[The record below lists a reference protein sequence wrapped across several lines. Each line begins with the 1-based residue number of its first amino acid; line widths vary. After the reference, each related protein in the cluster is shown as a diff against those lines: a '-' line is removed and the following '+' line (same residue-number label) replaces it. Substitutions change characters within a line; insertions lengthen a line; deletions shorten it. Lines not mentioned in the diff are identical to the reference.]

1 MTREEFINQIA
12 PLAQKAYKT
21 LGKVHPSVCIA
32 MACVECAN
40 GNAGSVKHN
49 SLLGQKVGTG
59 KTATKYWSGKFFTS
73 KTKEEYIVGVHT
85 TIKAAFRAYDS
96 FEQ

>member
-73 KTKEEYIVGVHT
+73 KQRKSIQLEFI
-85 TIKAAFRAYDS
+85 R
-96 FEQ
+96 Q

>member
-1 MTREEFINQIA
+1 MTRKEFINQIA

-32 MACVECAN
+32 MACVECGN

-59 KTATKYWSGKFFTS
+59 KTATKYWSGKMILGQS
-73 KTKEEYIVGVHT
+73 KQRKMLETLY
-85 TIKAAFRAYDS
+85 
-96 FEQ
+96 